1 MKRSFIILIVIM
13 IVGVAS
19 AQRVNYSKMQTGYI
33 LIENDGDRTID
44 GLTVIQWVATESV
57 KNLEKD
63 SKELSEELR
72 KKQPDQE
79 KVNKLKKDIQQWE
92 ETAKKHRIGRE
103 EPLGCYIEYI
113 IDDQGKLKIVGKT
126 KDGIVLFEF
135 GKGHNQELV
144 LYTEDDD
151 KDFNIGIFDHGGGG
165 IVGVV
170 QQWMYNSTIYIGN
183 VKHDQYIEY
192 IALDT
197 GDDQQILNDQNSDAV
212 TLLRKKLLSIFPK
225 DSDGDRW
232 MLCK

>member
-1 MKRSFIILIVIM
+1 MKRSFLILIAIM
-13 IVGVAS
+13 TIGAAS
-19 AQRVNYSKMQTGYI
+19 AQRVNYTKMQTGSI
-33 LIENDGDRTID
+33 LIEDDDDRTID
-44 GLTVIQWVATESV
+44 GLTIIQWVATESV

-72 KKQPDQE
+72 KSQPDQE
-79 KVNKLKKDIQQWE
+79 KVNKLRKDIQQWE
-92 ETAKKHRIGRE
+92 ETAKKHRIGHE
-103 EPLGCYIEYI
+103 ESLSSYIEYL

-126 KDGIVLFEF
+126 KDGNVLFEF

-151 KDFNIGIFDHGGGG
+151 EDFNIGIFDHGGGG
-165 IVGVV
+165 IVGVI
-170 QQWMYNSTIYIGN
+170 QQWTYNSTIYIGN

-197 GDDQQILNDQNSDAV
+197 SDDQKIINDQNSGTV